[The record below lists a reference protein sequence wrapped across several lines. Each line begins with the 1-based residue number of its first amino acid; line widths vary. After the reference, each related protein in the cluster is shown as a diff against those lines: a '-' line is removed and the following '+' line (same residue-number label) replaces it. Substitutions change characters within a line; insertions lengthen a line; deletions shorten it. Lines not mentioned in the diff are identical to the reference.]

1 MLIATIFNS
10 ALTWII
16 IIAVFVILL
25 FVTVDFCER
34 TQRKN
39 MRGGENVDGDDDKD
53 ECADEDLEENEDA
66 DEDEFDEEDEAL
78 LTDAILTTLA
88 LHHSFKKKDKKGKRN
103 DWETHCEFYGDP
115 LEDCR
120 CEHKHESRRDSGFS
134 VHDDSDEDDHSHFDD
149 FRSF

>member
-39 MRGGENVDGDDDKD
+39 MHGGENFNDDDD
-53 ECADEDLEENEDA
+53 DNECTDEDFEE

-78 LTDAILTTLA
+78 LADAILTTLA
-88 LHHSFKKKDKKGKRN
+88 LHHSLKKKDKKEKHN
-103 DWETHCEFYGDP
+103 DWESHCEFCGDP

-134 VHDDSDEDDHSHFDD
+134 IHDDDDEDDYSYFDD